1 MAARI
6 VRAAIRPGGET
17 ERAGSGTERRASVL
31 TDGCASL
38 GVQTDRVRVGAELLA
53 RVVPDQPFV
62 DADAKPGL
70 GDPKGVVLR
79 GGCIAPSG
87 IAPEL
92 RLKML
97 EASLGLRLI
106 DDFDVGPGDQVVP
119 RTPVSVGRP
128 DLRGG
133 GP

>member
-6 VRAAIRPGGET
+6 VRAAIVLGARPS
-17 ERAGSGTERRASVL
+17 AGSRTERRASVL
-31 TDGCASL
+31 TDGFESL

-53 RVVPDQPFV
+53 RVVPDQPLV

-70 GDPKGVVLR
+70 GDPVSVAICS
-79 GGCIAPSG
+79 GCIAPSG
-87 IAPEL
+87 ISSKP
-92 RLKML
+92 RLEMP
-97 EASLGLRLI
+97 EASLGLRLVH
-106 DDFDVGPGDQVVP
+106 DFDNAPGDQVVP
-119 RTPVSVGRP
+119 NASVALGRP